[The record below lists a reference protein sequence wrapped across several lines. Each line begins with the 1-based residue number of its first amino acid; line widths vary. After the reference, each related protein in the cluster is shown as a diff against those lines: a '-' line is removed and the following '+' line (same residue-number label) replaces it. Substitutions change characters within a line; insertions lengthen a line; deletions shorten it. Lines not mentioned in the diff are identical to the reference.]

1 MVYEA
6 IKKLVTYGMETGLIS
21 EEEKIY
27 STNLIL
33 DVLKLDDYEEPEEN
47 YEKVELEPVLK
58 ELLDYAV
65 EKGLIED
72 SVVYRDLFDTRLP
85 CPPASSIAIISFLI
99 MLPPLVNLLKP
110 IITFMVL

>member
-33 DVLKLDDYEEPEEN
+33 DVLKLDDYEEPKES
-47 YEKVELEPVLK
+47 YEKVEL
-58 ELLDYAV
+58 
-65 EKGLIED
+65 
-72 SVVYRDLFDTRLP
+72 
-85 CPPASSIAIISFLI
+85 
-99 MLPPLVNLLKP
+99 
-110 IITFMVL
+110 

>member
-47 YEKVELEPVLK
+47 YEKEI
-58 ELLDYAV
+58 
-65 EKGLIED
+65 G
-72 SVVYRDLFDTRLP
+72 R
-85 CPPASSIAIISFLI
+85 ASCRER
-99 MLPPLVNLLKP
+99 V
-110 IITFMVL
+110 

>member
-47 YEKVELEPVLK
+47 YKDVELQPVLK
-58 ELLDYAV
+58 ELLDFAV

-72 SVVYRDLFDTRLP
+72 SVVYRDLFDTRL
-85 CPPASSIAIISFLI
+85 
-99 MLPPLVNLLKP
+99 MN
-110 IITFMVL
+110 

>member
-33 DVLKLDDYEEPEEN
+33 DVLKLDDYEEPEGN
-47 YEKVELEPVLK
+47 YEKVELEKINKVCNIGGN
-58 ELLDYAV
+58 A
-65 EKGLIED
+65 
-72 SVVYRDLFDTRLP
+72 
-85 CPPASSIAIISFLI
+85 
-99 MLPPLVNLLKP
+99 
-110 IITFMVL
+110 

>member
-58 ELLDYAV
+58 ELLEIGRAHV
-65 EKGLIED
+65 
-72 SVVYRDLFDTRLP
+72 
-85 CPPASSIAIISFLI
+85 
-99 MLPPLVNLLKP
+99 
-110 IITFMVL
+110 